1 VTTYFVDTS
10 ALFKR
15 YLPERGSERM
25 ESLFRESAEVFISTL
40 TVIEFLSNLQRLHSV
55 DRAIDDSQFN
65 EAWAAFSLDLA
76 TGRIQALAVSA
87 EVVEE
92 GIRLLLTRYI
102 TPVDALQVG
111 TARALGAEA
120 ITVSSDRGLNQLVAE
135 LGMRF
140 LDPAQEEPPAPT
152 A

>member
-1 VTTYFVDTS
+1 
-10 ALFKR
+10 
-15 YLPERGSERM
+15 M
-25 ESLFRESAEVFISTL
+25 
-40 TVIEFLSNLQRLHSV
+40 IEFLSNLQRLHSV

-87 EVVEE
+87 EV
-92 GIRLLLTRYI
+92 
-102 TPVDALQVG
+102 
-111 TARALGAEA
+111 
-120 ITVSSDRGLNQLVAE
+120 ITVSSDRGLNQLVAA

>member
-15 YLPERGSERM
+15 YLPELGSERM

-40 TVIEFLSNLQRLHSV
+40 
-55 DRAIDDSQFN
+55 
-65 EAWAAFSLDLA
+65 A
-76 TGRIQALAVSA
+76 TGGIQAL
-87 EVVEE
+87 
-92 GIRLLLTRYI
+92 
-102 TPVDALQVG
+102 
-111 TARALGAEA
+111 
-120 ITVSSDRGLNQLVAE
+120 TVSSDRGLNQLVAA

-140 LDPAQEEPPAPT
+140 LYPAREEPSAPT